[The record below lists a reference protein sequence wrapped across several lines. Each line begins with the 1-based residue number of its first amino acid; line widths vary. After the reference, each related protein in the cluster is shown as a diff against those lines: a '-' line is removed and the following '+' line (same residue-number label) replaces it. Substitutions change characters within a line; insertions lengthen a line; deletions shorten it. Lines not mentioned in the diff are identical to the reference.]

1 MTPIRCIR
9 RFGNIGLIALLCFI
23 CISTCP
29 LPAQAAKNQP
39 ITLTLPAT
47 VLHQTLRSLLPLPIK
62 PTGRNRNIK
71 GSFTIDSIS
80 KLAIKNNRIA
90 LQAQISGRNITIRAA
105 VGGQSIQIKLGQLVL
120 PVTCN
125 IIVRFDQKKKTLFL
139 TPKFYDS
146 PQGNSNAAA
155 PLRPL
160 LDNLSREYAVPLD
173 NLAPFVGK
181 LGSTPIYVHMKP
193 VDIQAG
199 ADALILQFH
208 PIAQKGNQ
216 AAP

>member
-1 MTPIRCIR
+1 MNPIRLR
-9 RFGNIGLIALLCFI
+9 VKHIGLIAWLSLI
-23 CISTCP
+23 CITVTP
-29 LPAQAAKNQP
+29 FTGQAAKLQP

-47 VLHQTLRSLLPLPIK
+47 VLHQTLRSLLPLPIE

-80 KLAIKNNRIA
+80 KFVIRENRIA
-90 LQAQISGRNITIRAA
+90 LQAQISGRNIRITAA

-120 PVTCN
+120 PVTCD
-125 IIVRFDQKKKTLFL
+125 IVMRFDQKKKTLFL

-173 NLAPFVGK
+173 NLAPLAGK

-193 VDIQAG
+193 IDIQAG

-216 AAP
+216 GP